1 MKVVHV
7 TTSSRGGA
15 GIAALRLHKALKEQG
30 IASAYVSK
38 DLTVDFDGKEVLSSF
53 FSYRKPTLF
62 QKLAQ
67 KLSRIV
73 APTNAQK
80 LQKQLA
86 EHQESLT
93 YEMLSV
99 PFSTYSLESHPLLKE
114 ATIIH
119 LHWVGLIL
127 DYPSFFSRV
136 SKPIVW
142 TLHDANPFMGLFHY
156 NNDRQRNQV
165 VKTIDEAVQALK
177 KDAVTFSNKLAI
189 VSPSQWLLDNA
200 QASTFYKPDVPFYKI
215 SNSIGKTTASDTN
228 DSLKATLGIDT
239 NERVLLV
246 SAVLLD
252 NYRKGMDLFQE
263 ALRIISFPL
272 TILTL
277 GKGQLTTLNNQV
289 KVIPLGYVDDA
300 VKIQEYYAI
309 ADGFVLPSR
318 EDNLPNTMLESFS
331 AGTPVIGFA
340 IGGLRE
346 HIKEGVTGILA
357 KTINAASLA
366 EAITDFYKSLDMY
379 NSKTIKAYAEANFAP
394 ENQAKKYVDIYTN
407 L

>member
-15 GIAALRLHKALKEQG
+15 GIAALRLHKALQKQG
-30 IASAYVSK
+30 VASAYVSK
-38 DLTVDFDGKEVLSSF
+38 DLTVDFEGNEVLSSF
-53 FSYRKPTLF
+53 FSYRKPTFF
-62 QKLAQ
+62 QKLGQ
-67 KLSRIV
+67 KLYRIFF
-73 APTNAQK
+73 PTRAQK
-80 LQKQLA
+80 LQKQLTK
-86 EHQESLT
+86 HKESLN

-99 PFSTYSLESHPLLKE
+99 PFSNIKLASHPLLKE

-156 NNDRQRNQV
+156 KNDRQRNQA
-165 VKTIDEAVQALK
+165 VKTIDDAVQALK
-177 KDAVTFSNKLAI
+177 KNAVAYSNKLAI
-189 VSPSQWLLDNA
+189 VSPSQWLLDDA
-200 QASTFYKPDVPFYKI
+200 HTSGFYSPRVSLNKVA
-215 SNSIGKTTASDTN
+215 NSIDKTNVSGNN
-228 DSLKATLGIDT
+228 DSLKTTLGIDT

-246 SAVLLD
+246 SAVSLD
-252 NYRKGMDLFQE
+252 NYRKGIDLFQE

-300 VKIQEYYAI
+300 IKIQKYYAI

-318 EDNLPNTMLESFS
+318 EDNLPNTMLESLS

-340 IGGLRE
+340 IGGLKE
-346 HIKEGVTGILA
+346 HIKEGVTGVLA
-357 KTINAASLA
+357 NTINAASLA
-366 EAITDFYKSLDMY
+366 EAITTFYKSIDTY

-394 ENQAKKYVDIYTN
+394 ENQAKKYLDIYTN